1 MTELDSESAPIQTVL
16 KKTSKRLFHT
26 PNYHPSVSKSF
37 KRFMPRF
44 QLEVAILLVLGAI
57 FSLAFLY
64 LRDSKEGQIKL
75 PEYADD
81 GYGHG
86 EQLDPFDV
94 TKQEDLIDGH
104 PLDAHGFWVKVRS
117 RLEFDA

>member
-1 MTELDSESAPIQTVL
+1 M
-16 KKTSKRLFHT
+16 
-26 PNYHPSVSKSF
+26 
-37 KRFMPRF
+37 
-44 QLEVAILLVLGAI
+44 LGAI

-117 RLEFDA
+117 RLEFDAELGVQYLARIRLVYANWPWPS